1 VSDIGDALTGDIVMS
16 LAHSPAPGAHWEC
29 EIRMEPTATGHIVRA
44 SNPETGRMKVVHRS
58 RKPLTWRAA
67 LDDLQALE
75 EARFAIEEAQLVEVS
90 GVCEWQADMLRL
102 AACRIDVA
110 RSAESV
116 LLAQLSDA
124 AIENLAR
131 IWGRLVSAKAREGVR
146 ELDEIHSETGAL
158 AVIEEWVLSAN
169 EDDGADS
176 EGWLEEVRA
185 ACQADPGPGPSL
197 AAAKKVTTA
206 AQLLELA
213 QGPPPR
219 DPAVR
224 AVLFRKWVD
233 LLMVEAF
240 NDNRRSL
247 GDDPGL
253 RSAEWL
259 VGPCVQAGEL
269 AHAARGDDPLAD
281 SLRRFRSAVDTFL
294 DADLL
299 QLPASNWASGVAQSL
314 RTSALKRARALRDRV
329 CGDANGTAGQ
339 SFHGQP

>member
-1 VSDIGDALTGDIVMS
+1 MTVDIVMS
-16 LAHSPAPGAHWEC
+16 LAYSPAPGAHWEC
-29 EIRMEPTATGHIVRA
+29 EIRMEPTATGHIVRT
-44 SNPETGRMKVVHRS
+44 SNPETGRMRVVRRS
-58 RKPLTWRAA
+58 RRPLSWRAA

-75 EARFAIEEAQLVEVS
+75 EARFAVEEAHLVEVS
-90 GVCEWQADMLRL
+90 SLCEWQADMLRL

-116 LLAQLSDA
+116 LLAQLSDD

-131 IWGRLVSAKAREGVR
+131 RWGRLVSEKAREVVR

-158 AVIEEWVLSAN
+158 AVIEEWVRSATK
-169 EDDGADS
+169 EDCSDS
-176 EGWLEEVRA
+176 EGWLERMRQ
-185 ACQADPGPGPSL
+185 ACQANPGPGPSL
-197 AAAKKVTTA
+197 AAATKVTTV
-206 AQLLELA
+206 AQFLELA

-240 NDNRRSL
+240 NENRRSL

-281 SLRRFRSAVDTFL
+281 SLRRFDAAVEKFL
-294 DADLL
+294 GT
-299 QLPASNWASGVAQSL
+299 QPSQQPASNWASGIGQSL
-314 RTSALKRARALRDRV
+314 LRRALERARALREKV
-329 CGDANGTAGQ
+329 CGDASARANQ
-339 SFHGQP
+339 SLNGQP

>member
-1 VSDIGDALTGDIVMS
+1 MRMTVDIVMS
-16 LAHSPAPGAHWEC
+16 LAYSPAPGAHWEC
-29 EIRMEPTATGHIVRA
+29 EIRMEPTATGHIVRV
-44 SNPETGRMKVVHRS
+44 SNPETGRIEVVHRS

-75 EARFAIEEAQLVEVS
+75 EVRFAIEEAHLVVVS
-90 GVCEWQADMLRL
+90 GLCEWQADMLRL

-110 RSAESV
+110 QSSEAL

-124 AIENLAR
+124 AIENLTR
-131 IWGRLVSAKAREGVR
+131 RWGRLVSAKAREVVR

-158 AVIEEWVLSAN
+158 AVIEEWVRSATK
-169 EDDGADS
+169 EGCDDS
-176 EGWLEEVRA
+176 EGWLERMRQ
-185 ACQADPGPGPSL
+185 ACQANPGSGPSL

-224 AVLFRKWVD
+224 AVLFRKWVE
-233 LLMVEAF
+233 LLMAEAF
-240 NDNRRSL
+240 NENRRSL

-259 VGPCVQAGEL
+259 VGPCMQAGEL
-269 AHAARGDDPLAD
+269 LHAARGDDSLAN
-281 SLRRFRSAVDTFL
+281 SLRRFDAAVERFL
-294 DADLL
+294 GN
-299 QLPASNWASGVAQSL
+299 QPSQQPASNWASGVAQSL
-314 RTSALKRARALRDRV
+314 RGRALERARALRDRV
-329 CGDANGTAGQ
+329 CGGARPP
-339 SFHGQP
+339 SRI

>member
-1 VSDIGDALTGDIVMS
+1 MVDALTGDIVMS
-16 LAHSPAPGAHWEC
+16 VAYSPAPGAHWEC
-29 EIRMEPTATGHIVRA
+29 EIRMEPTATGHIVRT
-44 SNPETGRMKVVHRS
+44 SSPETGRMRVVRRS
-58 RKPLTWRAA
+58 RRPLSWRAA

-75 EARFAIEEAQLVEVS
+75 EARFAVEEAHLVEVS
-90 GVCEWQADMLRL
+90 SLCEWQADMLRM

-116 LLAQLSDA
+116 LLAQLSDD

-131 IWGRLVSAKAREGVR
+131 RWGRLVSAKAREVVR
-146 ELDEIHSETGAL
+146 ALDEIHSDTGAL
-158 AVIEEWVLSAN
+158 AVIEEWVRSATK
-169 EDDGADS
+169 EDCDDS
-176 EGWLEEVRA
+176 EGWLERMRQ
-185 ACQADPGPGPSL
+185 ACQANPGPGPSL

-206 AQLLELA
+206 AQFLELA

-240 NDNRRSL
+240 NENRRSL

-253 RSAEWL
+253 RSAEWI

-269 AHAARGDDPLAD
+269 AHAAGGDAPLAD
-281 SLRRFRSAVDTFL
+281 SLRRFQTAVDKFL
-294 DADLL
+294 GAE
-299 QLPASNWASGVAQSL
+299 PSAPPGANWASGIGQSL
-314 RTSALKRARALRDRV
+314 RRRALERASVLRDRV

-339 SFHGQP
+339 LCHGQP

>member
-1 VSDIGDALTGDIVMS
+1 MVDALTGDIVMS
-16 LAHSPAPGAHWEC
+16 LAYSPAPGAQWEC
-29 EIRMEPTATGHIVRA
+29 EIRMEPMATGHIVRA
-44 SNPETGRMKVVHRS
+44 SNSETGRIKVVRRS
-58 RKPLTWRAA
+58 RRPLSWRAA

-75 EARFAIEEAQLVEVS
+75 EARFAVEVEEAHLVEVS
-90 GVCEWQADMLRL
+90 GLCEWQADMLRL

-110 RSAESV
+110 RTAESV
-116 LLAQLSDA
+116 LLSQLSDA

-131 IWGRLVSAKAREGVR
+131 RWGRLVSAKAREVVR

-158 AVIEEWVLSAN
+158 AVIEEWVRSATK
-169 EDDGADS
+169 EDCDDS
-176 EGWLEEVRA
+176 EGWLERMRQ
-185 ACQADPGPGPSL
+185 ACQANPGPGPSL

-219 DPAVR
+219 DLVVR

-240 NDNRRSL
+240 NESRRSL

-281 SLRRFRSAVDTFL
+281 SLRRFQTAVDKFL
-294 DADLL
+294 GAE
-299 QLPASNWASGVAQSL
+299 PSAPPSANWASGIGQSL
-314 RTSALKRARALRDRV
+314 RRRALERARALRDRV
-329 CGDANGTAGQ
+329 CGGG
-339 SFHGQP
+339 SI